1 MTATTEAAIVSPELP
16 DDVLAF
22 VARAKADAEHA
33 FAVLRAIGSITAN
46 GTVSGVERIPGHELF
61 VTLTYPGPFAVD
73 QSVTPSVVGFDGTVR
88 LGDARAARGF
98 GFQRVLA
105 AHDAITTVVHIHS
118 PYLGAWS
125 QSHRPLPIRYVPVQ
139 RDTLA
144 REIPVYID
152 RRGSQ
157 VDFILDRLGEE
168 VAPPA
173 ILEANG
179 GATVWGTAGFLA
191 TIEYAVLLEEG
202 AQLQLLAESL
212 GGSREY
218 GPGVLTEQWTRFNNG
233 ALLPQAKALGLLPE
247 E

>member
-1 MTATTEAAIVSPELP
+1 MTITAPQTTTELP
-16 DDVLAF
+16 ADVLEF
-22 VARAKADAEHA
+22 VADAKAQAEHA
-33 FAVLRAIGSITAN
+33 FEVLRRIGTITAN
-46 GTVSGVERIPGHELF
+46 GTVSGVERIPGHDLF

-73 QSVTPSVVGFDGTVR
+73 QSVTPSVVGFDGTVH
-88 LGDARAARGF
+88 LGDANAARGF

-105 AHDAITTVVHIHS
+105 AHPDITTVIHVHS

-144 REIPVYID
+144 REIPTYID

-157 VDFILDRLGEE
+157 VDFILDRLTEE
-168 VAPPA
+168 IPPPA

-179 GATVWGTAGFLA
+179 GATVWGSRGFLA
-191 TIEYAVLLEEG
+191 TVEYIVLLEEG

-212 GGSREY
+212 GGSQEY
-218 GPGVLTEQWTRFNNG
+218 GPGVLREQWTRFNGG
-233 ALLPQAKALGLLPE
+233 ALGKRAEALGLLPQE
-247 E
+247 